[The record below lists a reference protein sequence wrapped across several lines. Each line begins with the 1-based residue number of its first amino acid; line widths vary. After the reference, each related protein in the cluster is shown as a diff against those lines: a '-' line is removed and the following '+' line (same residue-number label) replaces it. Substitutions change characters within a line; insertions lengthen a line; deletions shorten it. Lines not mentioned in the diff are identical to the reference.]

1 MKIFDNLLIKM
12 KNKYFWLSLVSLI
25 IILLDDLGINLNFDL
40 EGISNTIL
48 SIMVLLGIINDN
60 GIDKNQNGID
70 DRLE

>member
-12 KNKYFWLSLVSLI
+12 KNKYFWISLISLI
-25 IILLDDLGINLNFDL
+25 IILLDDLGINLNFDI

-60 GIDKNQNGID
+60 GNDKNNNGID
-70 DRLE
+70 DNLE